1 MILLLQTR
9 IADEEK
15 IYITTRGV
23 SMCLK
28 QAFRQPYDRNNAAFP
43 ELKMSVNEYR
53 ARAYTHFIAAA

>member
-1 MILLLQTR
+1 
-9 IADEEK
+9 
-15 IYITTRGV
+15 
-23 SMCLK
+23 MCLK